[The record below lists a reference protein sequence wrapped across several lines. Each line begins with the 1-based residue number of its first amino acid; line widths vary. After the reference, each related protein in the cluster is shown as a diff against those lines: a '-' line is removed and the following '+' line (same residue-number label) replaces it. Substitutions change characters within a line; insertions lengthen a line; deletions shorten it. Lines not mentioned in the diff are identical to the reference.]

1 MSISAAC
8 AVAMAHR
15 NHFIRLYQHNK
26 SSASKVKIRLTI
38 NCLERILELAHAN
51 KTKESITSQKLG
63 FYDFWEIG
71 NSVPNKRKSAIRP
84 LFNRPERFSSAF
96 DKATFILMTRV
107 SLFLL
112 SLQSETG

>member
-1 MSISAAC
+1 
-8 AVAMAHR
+8 MAHR

-26 SSASKVKIRLTI
+26 SSASKVKIRLAS
-38 NCLERILELAHAN
+38 NCLEGILEIVKLAHTN
-51 KTKESITSQKLG
+51 KTKESIASQKLG

-71 NSVPNKRKSAIRP
+71 NSVSNKSKSAIRP
-84 LFNRPERFSSAF
+84 LFNGPEKFSFAS

-112 SLQSETG
+112 FRQSETE